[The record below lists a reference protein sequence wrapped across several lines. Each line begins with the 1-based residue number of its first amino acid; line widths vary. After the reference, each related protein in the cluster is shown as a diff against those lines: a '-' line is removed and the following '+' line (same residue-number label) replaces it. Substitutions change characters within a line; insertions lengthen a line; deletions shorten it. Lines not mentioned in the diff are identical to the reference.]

1 LAVTRS
7 RLEPRTRGLPS
18 LNEARAERRRAFI
31 FGRVRVRA
39 MPPQF
44 WLWVAVVVGGF
55 LVVYF
60 RIEQGKLESAK
71 GGVMAKQRA
80 VAQSLG
86 PKILPF
92 RDKIERWTKELAGAY
107 PGDFKASEA
116 SFDEISKQPGVYLR
130 LRQSNALS
138 APKIRKAA
146 ASSLHDGFTSCFF
159 VRKPDDDPT
168 RGHKCTRL
176 ADCDPGLLCNEYD
189 VCVPPPRPYNLR
201 LAYRALRV
209 LSTEWTD
216 EVHEAPSE
224 LAVTAY
230 GRDLDAV
237 TKNDVPVA
245 IEMLSQAEYFTL
257 VLDEDPPEGLPSE
270 LPDAG
275 ETHEERVQRVPH
287 FARAGVW
294 KLANDEPLLRL
305 RTEAKATVVPV
316 GERVVRRQE
325 TVAAQQRQANGCVV
339 ALAVKRALAP
349 SGK

>member
-18 LNEARAERRRAFI
+18 LNEARAERRRALI
-31 FGRVRVRA
+31 LGRVRLRA

-44 WLWVAVVVGGF
+44 WLWVAVVLGCF

-60 RIEQGKLESAK
+60 RIAQGKLESAK
-71 GGVMAKQRA
+71 GVVMAKQRA
-80 VAQSLG
+80 IAQTLG

-92 RDKIERWTKELAGAY
+92 RDKIERWTQELAGAV
-107 PGDFKASEA
+107 PSNFTASRA
-116 SFDEISKQPGVYLR
+116 SYDEISKQPSVYLR
-130 LRQSNALS
+130 LRQSNARS
-138 APKIRKAA
+138 AATIRKAA

-159 VRKPDDDPT
+159 VRTAGDDPT
-168 RGHKCTRL
+168 RGRKCLRL
-176 ADCDPGLLCNEYD
+176 ADCDPGLVCNEYD

-230 GRDLDAV
+230 DRDLDGV

-245 IEMLSQAEYFTL
+245 IEMLSRAEYFTL
-257 VLDEDPPEGLPSE
+257 VLDEDPPQGLPSE
-270 LPDAG
+270 LHDAG

-287 FARAGVW
+287 VARVGIW
-294 KLANDEPLLRL
+294 RLANDEPVLRL
-305 RTEAKATVVPV
+305 RTEARATVVPV

-325 TVAAQQRQANGCVV
+325 TVAAQQRQANGCAV
-339 ALAVKRALAP
+339 ALAVKQALAP
-349 SGK
+349 AR